1 MDAIKLALSILGGL
15 LIPTGG
21 LIVWIARLAS
31 RVEQIEKECGRMLD
45 HIDDRKIHLD
55 PERDERR
62 FQAIEKQFSDL
73 EKKMDDGMRA
83 LSDKLERILM
93 ELSRK

>member
-1 MDAIKLALSILGGL
+1 MDAVKLAMSILGGL

-21 LIVWIARLAS
+21 LIFWIARLAS
-31 RVEQIEKECGRMLD
+31 RVDQIEKECLRMMD
-45 HIDDRKIHLD
+45 HLEDRKIHID

-62 FQAIEKQFSDL
+62 FQTIERQFSEL
-73 EKKMDDGMRA
+73 EKKMDDGMKS

>member
-1 MDAIKLALSILGGL
+1 MDAIKLAMSILGGL

-21 LIVWIARLAS
+21 LIVWIARLAG
-31 RVEQIEKECGRMLD
+31 RVEQMEKDCARMLD

-62 FQAIEKQFSDL
+62 FQSIERQFSEL
-73 EKKMDDGMRA
+73 EKKMDDGMKS